1 MLTRARSDTPRCD
14 PLAIARQRGEH
25 DRRDGAT
32 QDPEQGCADAW
43 CCPPRTGD
51 ARRHHGDGQR
61 HKESEADAW
70 RRLNPSRRPGYTDLG
85 GSDYADDGFNIAAPS
100 RGRCGSKPMRSGSA
114 SRAGGYKA

>member
-1 MLTRARSDTPRCD
+1 MLTRARPDTWRCD
-14 PLAIARQRGEH
+14 PLGIAQQRSEH

-32 QDPEQGCADAW
+32 QDPEQHGAGSW
-43 CCPPRTGD
+43 CCLSRTGD
-51 ARRHHGDGQR
+51 ARRHHDDGQR

-85 GSDYADDGFNIAAPS
+85 GGDSAEDGFNIAAPS